1 MNPMPL
7 PPVTEGTLAII
18 IIVALVV
25 GILVGYIL
33 AAKEMQP

>member
-1 MNPMPL
+1 MNLQPI
-7 PPVTEGTLAII
+7 PPITEGTLAII